1 MYKSN
6 TILALLQRVSAYA
19 AIDTTVTG
27 ETCVDMSNY
36 GGSYVTATEQC
47 ESYNWCATSESSSGS
62 YASWAYCGYGNNNED
77 ECVPMIYSGV
87 SYDNCTAA
95 STSGWCA
102 IATYSD
108 LSYYSY
114 KYCTAEDW
122 EIPVDL
128 GLTSCGDDGCT
139 TVTGESCVS
148 FTYGG
153 VDYDNKCTDELY
165 SWCATS
171 TDSSGAY
178 LTWAYCGF
186 GDSNGDECTFPF
198 VYGSSEYYGC
208 TQNTYNGWCA
218 TSVYANTNEYASWK
232 SCDSSDYFNQEYES
246 VGYHDFG
253 GNGTH
258 TTVSGEYC
266 VPFTYGGVFYDG
278 TCYGSSYS
286 WCATSTYDDG
296 SYKTWAYCGYG
307 NSNED
312 ECVLPWVY
320 NGKEYTTCTAP
331 TSSGWCATSI
341 YENERTYYSY
351 KYCDEDEQAL
361 GYSTFSYGSGTTI
374 NGEDCVPMLYSGAYY
389 TACNAESSYSWCA
402 TSTYDDGSYASW
414 GYCGYGN
421 NNEDTC
427 VFPFVYSGVTYT
439 TCTSGGSGWCATS
452 VLDFTYAY
460 YSYKYCDDEE
470 AALGSTQI
478 DIGSGTTVTGDECVP
493 MIYSGV
499 EYLAC
504 TSGSYSWCATEVSD
518 SGSYTSWAY
527 CGYGN
532 SNEENCVY
540 PFTYSGE
547 EYYQCASI
555 GSSPWCATSVY
566 ENEGTYYSYKSCNY
580 YDLQQSGDT
589 NSYGSGMTIYAE
601 ECVPMVYGGVG
612 YEKCT
617 SDTDSYSWCATEVN
631 SAGSYSDWE
640 YCGYGNGYMESCV
653 PMIYSST
660 YYQNCTGETT
670 SDWCA
675 TSAYENSQA
684 YATWKYCT
692 SDDWESD
699 YEYICDDC
707 ETTVNGDYCQP
718 FMYDGVLTDGCVSS
732 PSWCATSVDSSD
744 NYVTWDYCGSGDA
757 NGDECQFPFKE
768 YSDHGP
774 TYYTCTGTSTSDWC
788 ATSTYKDDLVY
799 YSWKYCNEDELALG
813 ISTNEY
819 EPGTTITGEECV
831 PMIYYGVYYTKCT
844 NDDYQWCATSVDS
857 NQEYTSWAYCGY
869 YNDDNCQYPYAYVYG
884 GELYNECMNQDTAN
898 PWCATSTY
906 SRTLDYA
913 TWKYCDESDLL
924 TEEETSWGSSVDS
937 EGCVFPFSYLGVTY
951 FECATEGYDPWCATS
966 VNTETGNYITWQYCE
981 QEETTTTTES
991 SAGTMQTFSGDSC
1004 VPMIYG
1010 GVYYEA
1016 CTDDT
1021 YGWCATSTDSDLNY
1035 QTWGYCMLGD
1045 GENCYFPYKYGSE
1058 DYYECADKS
1067 SYSGYGWC
1075 ATSTYTGGD
1084 YYDWKYC
1091 SATEAGY
1098 SASEYGSGTT
1108 ITGEYCVPMTYGGV
1122 DYEGCTSD
1130 TYSWCATST
1139 DSSGYYSTW
1148 AYCGYGNNNEDNCVY
1163 PFIYGG
1169 VAYTTCTDQTDS
1181 GWCATSVYENTQEY
1195 ASWKYCD
1202 DEDKALGTTSVSYGE
1217 GTTVTGEECV
1227 PMIYGGVDYEACT
1240 SDTYSWCATE
1250 VNEAGSKT
1258 DWEYC
1263 GYGNSNEENCV
1274 PMIYGGV
1281 DYEGCTASPSNG
1293 GWCATSAYENTKE
1306 YYSWKYCEDSD
1317 WEETTSNAGSETGY
1331 GNGYETGYGTTV
1343 TGEDCVPMTYGGVDY
1358 EGCTTDD
1365 KYGWC
1370 ATSTDSSGSYS
1381 TWAYCGYGNSY
1392 GDECYYPFYYYGE
1405 TYYECADQG
1414 SSYAWCA
1421 TSVYQETYD
1430 YYSYKYCDSSDLG
1443 TDSNTV
1449 AETFDGTD
1457 CVPVIYSGTRYE
1469 GCIDAGSYSW
1479 CATSTYDDLS
1489 YKNWDYCGYGDSESC
1504 YYPFT
1509 YYGETYY
1516 QCADQDSSYAW
1527 CATSTYLAGNY
1538 YNWKYCDD
1546 DDLASGSTSAESSE
1560 TGYSSYTGS
1569 ESTGSSEYDYEYS
1582 SEESGET
1589 KTVSGETCVFPFFY
1603 DGEYYYECTT
1613 KDFGSIAWCATEIAD
1628 DYSVIDWNYCK
1639 SSGSSSSS
1647 SSSESRD
1654 YGSDEDESVCK

>member
-1 MYKSN
+1 MYNSEI
-6 TILALLQRVSAYA
+6 ILALLQRVSAYA

-478 DIGSGTTVTGDECVP
+478 DIGSGTTVTGEECVP

-631 SAGSYSDWE
+631 SAGSYS
-640 YCGYGNGYMESCV
+640 
-653 PMIYSST
+653 
-660 YYQNCTGETT
+660 
-670 SDWCA
+670 
-675 TSAYENSQA
+675 
-684 YATWKYCT
+684 
-692 SDDWESD
+692 
-699 YEYICDDC
+699 
-707 ETTVNGDYCQP
+707 
-718 FMYDGVLTDGCVSS
+718 
-732 PSWCATSVDSSD
+732 
-744 NYVTWDYCGSGDA
+744 
-757 NGDECQFPFKE
+757 
-768 YSDHGP
+768 
-774 TYYTCTGTSTSDWC
+774 
-788 ATSTYKDDLVY
+788 
-799 YSWKYCNEDELALG
+799 
-813 ISTNEY
+813 
-819 EPGTTITGEECV
+819 
-831 PMIYYGVYYTKCT
+831 
-844 NDDYQWCATSVDS
+844 
-857 NQEYTSWAYCGY
+857 
-869 YNDDNCQYPYAYVYG
+869 
-884 GELYNECMNQDTAN
+884 
-898 PWCATSTY
+898 
-906 SRTLDYA
+906 
-913 TWKYCDESDLL
+913 
-924 TEEETSWGSSVDS
+924 
-937 EGCVFPFSYLGVTY
+937 
-951 FECATEGYDPWCATS
+951 
-966 VNTETGNYITWQYCE
+966 
-981 QEETTTTTES
+981 
-991 SAGTMQTFSGDSC
+991 
-1004 VPMIYG
+1004 
-1010 GVYYEA
+1010 
-1016 CTDDT
+1016 
-1021 YGWCATSTDSDLNY
+1021 
-1035 QTWGYCMLGD
+1035 
-1045 GENCYFPYKYGSE
+1045 
-1058 DYYECADKS
+1058 
-1067 SYSGYGWC
+1067 
-1075 ATSTYTGGD
+1075 
-1084 YYDWKYC
+1084 
-1091 SATEAGY
+1091 
-1098 SASEYGSGTT
+1098 
-1108 ITGEYCVPMTYGGV
+1108 
-1122 DYEGCTSD
+1122 
-1130 TYSWCATST
+1130 
-1139 DSSGYYSTW
+1139 
-1148 AYCGYGNNNEDNCVY
+1148 
-1163 PFIYGG
+1163 
-1169 VAYTTCTDQTDS
+1169 
-1181 GWCATSVYENTQEY
+1181 
-1195 ASWKYCD
+1195 
-1202 DEDKALGTTSVSYGE
+1202 
-1217 GTTVTGEECV
+1217 
-1227 PMIYGGVDYEACT
+1227 
-1240 SDTYSWCATE
+1240 
-1250 VNEAGSKT
+1250 

-1516 QCADQDSSYAW
+1516 QCAGQDSSYAW